1 METPNFSVIVHKDQL
16 NLMGLVHA
24 MQSNGPLPQV
34 SISCC
39 DVLTTLQSPVGY
51 RIDIPIGHGGKL
63 EPHVI
68 GEGYVFEI

>member
-1 METPNFSVIVHKDQL
+1 MVSII
-16 NLMGLVHA
+16 
-24 MQSNGPLPQV
+24 

-51 RIDIPIGHGGKL
+51 RIDIPIGRGGKL
-63 EPHVI
+63 EPRVI